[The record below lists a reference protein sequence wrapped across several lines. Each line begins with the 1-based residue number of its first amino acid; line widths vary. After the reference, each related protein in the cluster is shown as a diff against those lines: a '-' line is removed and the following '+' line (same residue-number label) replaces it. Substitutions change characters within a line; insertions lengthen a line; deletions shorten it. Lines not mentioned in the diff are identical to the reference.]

1 MSRNDIRIG
10 NNHLACSGIEKQEQ
24 KVNSD
29 RAIVRTLSPVTCYN
43 SSEKTED
50 STRSILLLMMTDL

>member
-29 RAIVRTLSPVTCYN
+29 RAI
-43 SSEKTED
+43 
-50 STRSILLLMMTDL
+50 